1 MQQNEMFILGMDD
14 LEFETAMQAKD
25 YRTLNKYLFRVQK
38 VSHHDYY
45 FRYHTETK
53 VDDKYGDKKDIGKS
67 QAMGK
72 LKRVRS
78 MTALFA
84 QHPHKVRINILG
96 EITV

>member
-25 YRTLNKYLFRVQK
+25 YRTLNKYLYRVQK
-38 VSHHDYY
+38 VSHHDYS

-53 VDDKYGDKKDIGKS
+53 VDDKYEGKMDMGKS

-72 LKRVRS
+72 LKRVKS
-78 MTALFA
+78 LGALIA